1 MNEQDYQLKAEYSED
16 YKDRYMAVKYINN
29 FKELERIAVS
39 DVNSIVRM
47 YAIERIRKKHPK
59 KAEKILKENTPDF
72 INEYYKALDQTIREN
87 KKVKDEI
94 EYKKTLERI
103 RRIKCQINNE

>member
-1 MNEQDYQLKAEYSED
+1 MNEQDYQLIAEYSED

-39 DVNSIVRM
+39 DVSSIVRM
-47 YAIERIRKKHPK
+47 YAIERIRKKHPQ

-72 INEYYKALDQTIREN
+72 INEYYRALDQTKREN
-87 KKVKDEI
+87 KKIKDEI
-94 EYKKTLERI
+94 EYKKALERI
-103 RRIKCQINNE
+103 KKNKVSIKQ

>member
-1 MNEQDYQLKAEYSED
+1 MNEQDYQLIAEYSED
-16 YKDRYMAVKYINN
+16 YKNRYMAVKYINN

-39 DVNSIVRM
+39 DVSSIVRM

-72 INEYYKALDQTIREN
+72 IKAYYRDLDQIIREN
-87 KKVKDEI
+87 KKIKDKI
-94 EYKKTLERI
+94 EYKKALERI
-103 RRIKCQINNE
+103 RKSKRSIKQ

>member
-1 MNEQDYQLKAEYSED
+1 MNEQDYQLIAEYSED
-16 YKDRYMAVKYINN
+16 YKNRYMAVKYINN

-39 DVNSIVRM
+39 DVSSIVRM

-72 INEYYKALDQTIREN
+72 IKAYYRDLEHAIREN
-87 KKVKDEI
+87 KKIKKEI
-94 EYKKTLERI
+94 EYKKALERI
-103 RRIKCQINNE
+103 RKNKRLIKQ

>member
-1 MNEQDYQLKAEYSED
+1 MNEQNYQLIAEYSED
-16 YKDRYMAVKYINN
+16 YKNRYMAVKYINN

-39 DVNSIVRM
+39 DVSSIVRM

-72 INEYYKALDQTIREN
+72 IKAYYRDLDHTIREN
-87 KKVKDEI
+87 KKIKNEI
-94 EYKKTLERI
+94 EYKKALERI
-103 RRIKCQINNE
+103 RKSKRSIKQ

>member
-1 MNEQDYQLKAEYSED
+1 MNEQDYQLIAEYSED
-16 YKDRYMAVKYINN
+16 YKDRYIAVKYINN

-59 KAEKILKENTPDF
+59 KVEKILKENTPDF
-72 INEYYKALDQTIREN
+72 INEYYRALNQTIREN
-87 KKVKDEI
+87 KKIKNKI
-94 EYKKTLERI
+94 EYKKALERI
-103 RRIKCQINNE
+103 RKNKRSIKQ